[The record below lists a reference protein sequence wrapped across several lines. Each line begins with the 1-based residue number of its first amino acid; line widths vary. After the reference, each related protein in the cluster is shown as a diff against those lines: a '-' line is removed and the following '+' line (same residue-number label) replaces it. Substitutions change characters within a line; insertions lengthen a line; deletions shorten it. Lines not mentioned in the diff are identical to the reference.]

1 MKKILIVDDEPDLLQ
16 MVSIVLR
23 LENFETFTAGS
34 RDKALAILQGVIP
47 DLIIL
52 DVNLSGCDGRDFC
65 KELKSS
71 TSFKHIPILLYSA
84 DSQKLADFE
93 LCNADAVI
101 GKPFEIAQLTA
112 TVKSLVI
119 ARFS

>member
-16 MVSIVLR
+16 MVSIVLNFD
-23 LENFETFTAGS
+23 NFETFTAGS
-34 RDKALAILQGVIP
+34 KDKALAILQQVIP

-52 DVNLSGCDGRDFC
+52 DVNLSGYDGRDFC

-71 TSFKHIPILLYSA
+71 TAFKHIPIQLYSA

-93 LCNADAVI
+93 LCNADGVI

-112 TVKSLVI
+112 TVKSLVT
-119 ARFS
+119 ARFN